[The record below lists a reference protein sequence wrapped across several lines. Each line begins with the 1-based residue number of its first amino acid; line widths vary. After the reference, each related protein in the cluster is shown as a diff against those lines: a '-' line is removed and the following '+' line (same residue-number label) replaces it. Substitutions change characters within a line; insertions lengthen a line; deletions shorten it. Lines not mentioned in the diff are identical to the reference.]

1 MTTEKF
7 SKVDRSSKKSDVSS
21 AKENMSEDVISRDL
35 SPAEEISDTEIPEE
49 NNITAAEEIGFG
61 EAVDMDAASVEDTS
75 DVDSPESKEDIQ
87 RRIKEEK
94 KRAFLEG
101 AKKLSISDINH
112 THKPKPSFF
121 RVLIC
126 VFISFVL
133 AAGGIL
139 GISQGIKNARA
150 IVKYE
155 HVSLDEG
162 MVNYL
167 ASYYKSVY
175 IRNMKIT
182 GVKAEDSDAFW
193 QSKNPDGISYGEH
206 FDKSFREYLSSVVA
220 AANIYLTY
228 SHYTAEDKIAV
239 TKTTEEILKFKA
251 DGSVDKFNEMAE
263 KYHYDYDDFH
273 NAAALLYKATRA
285 SEIIYGAGGVN
296 LKNYPDLCEEYLQR
310 YTHVSL
316 LFVKIN
322 DEMSESDRAAKQ
334 EIIDTLSAAIEAKNT
349 GNGMPITDIMFENY
363 LKNSDGDSTM
373 HDRGYYFRRG
383 SEKTAEFGTAFPE
396 IVEASFE
403 MAVGEYRM
411 VECSVGVCFI
421 YKSDVT
427 AGAYT
432 DESNI
437 FFSDFYSDAS
447 LYHYE
452 KVLEALVDD
461 VTFNTR
467 YNKLAPLSIPVVED
481 FVIREFKSA
490 R

>member
-49 NNITAAEEIGFG
+49 NNIIAAEEIGFG
-61 EAVDMDAASVEDTS
+61 GAVDMDAASVEDTS
-75 DVDSPESKEDIQ
+75 DVDYPESKEDIQ

-94 KRAFLEG
+94 KRAFLEC

-112 THKPKPSFF
+112 SHKPKPSFF

-150 IVKYE
+150 LVKYE

-251 DGSVDKFNEMAE
+251 D
-263 KYHYDYDDFH
+263 
-273 NAAALLYKATRA
+273 
-285 SEIIYGAGGVN
+285 
-296 LKNYPDLCEEYLQR
+296 
-310 YTHVSL
+310 
-316 LFVKIN
+316 
-322 DEMSESDRAAKQ
+322 
-334 EIIDTLSAAIEAKNT
+334 
-349 GNGMPITDIMFENY
+349 
-363 LKNSDGDSTM
+363 
-373 HDRGYYFRRG
+373 RG
-383 SEKTAEFGTAFPE
+383 ST
-396 IVEASFE
+396 
-403 MAVGEYRM
+403 
-411 VECSVGVCFI
+411 
-421 YKSDVT
+421 
-427 AGAYT
+427 
-432 DESNI
+432 
-437 FFSDFYSDAS
+437 S
-447 LYHYE
+447 L
-452 KVLEALVDD
+452 
-461 VTFNTR
+461 
-467 YNKLAPLSIPVVED
+467 
-481 FVIREFKSA
+481 
-490 R
+490 

>member
-1 MTTEKF
+1 M
-7 SKVDRSSKKSDVSS
+7 
-21 AKENMSEDVISRDL
+21 
-35 SPAEEISDTEIPEE
+35 
-49 NNITAAEEIGFG
+49 
-61 EAVDMDAASVEDTS
+61 
-75 DVDSPESKEDIQ
+75 
-87 RRIKEEK
+87 
-94 KRAFLEG
+94 
-101 AKKLSISDINH
+101 
-112 THKPKPSFF
+112 
-121 RVLIC
+121 
-126 VFISFVL
+126 
-133 AAGGIL
+133 
-139 GISQGIKNARA
+139 
-150 IVKYE
+150 
-155 HVSLDEG
+155 
-162 MVNYL
+162 
-167 ASYYKSVY
+167 
-175 IRNMKIT
+175 
-182 GVKAEDSDAFW
+182 
-193 QSKNPDGISYGEH
+193 
-206 FDKSFREYLSSVVA
+206 
-220 AANIYLTY
+220 
-228 SHYTAEDKIAV
+228 
-239 TKTTEEILKFKA
+239 
-251 DGSVDKFNEMAE
+251 
-263 KYHYDYDDFH
+263 
-273 NAAALLYKATRA
+273 
-285 SEIIYGAGGVN
+285 N

-322 DEMSESDRAAKQ
+322 DEMSESDRSAKQ

-363 LKNSDGDSTM
+363 LKNSDGDSAM

-437 FFSDFYSDAS
+437 FFSDFYSDAY

-452 KVLEALVDD
+452 KVLETLVDD
-461 VTFNTR
+461 VTFNAR